1 MDKPF
6 ALLIEDDRDVSA
18 LFRQVLDMAG
28 YYSESILDGKEAMDR
43 LASVSPDIVL
53 LDLQL
58 PNMSGVEIL
67 KRMRA
72 DERMKTIPVVVITA
86 YAYFA
91 NSLPVEP
98 DLFLLK
104 PVDIKDLISLIQ
116 KLRDT
121 KDTSEDSPYDAVTHL
136 HTVSYFSVRLVF
148 ALERVRRMELEQF
161 EVLFADLHPYDE
173 LRQKLSEGVLHALLG
188 KMADRFKSILR
199 PTDTMAWSHDGFF
212 LTLFEEFADEDIPA
226 VISSRVEKGLN
237 EFLKRHELAD
247 GLRAQAGVVMCDD
260 GYESVQEILDDVN
273 FARSLVQQEPEVGYW
288 IYTRAELQELRNSQE
303 S

>member
-1 MDKPF
+1 
-6 ALLIEDDRDVSA
+6 
-18 LFRQVLDMAG
+18 MAG

-116 KLRDT
+116 KLRAAKNT
-121 KDTSEDSPYDAVTHL
+121 MQDSPYDEVTHL

-161 EVLFADLHPYDE
+161 QVLFADLHPFDK
-173 LRQKLSEGVLHALLG
+173 LREKLSGEVLNALLR
-188 KMADRFKSILR
+188 KLADRFKSILR
-199 PTDTMAWSHDGFF
+199 PTDTMAWSKDGFF
-212 LTLFEEFADEDIPA
+212 LTLFEEFEDGEIPA
-226 VISSRVEKGLN
+226 VIASRVEKGLN
-237 EFLKRHELAD
+237 EFLNQHELED
-247 GLRAQAGVVMCDD
+247 GLRAQVGVLMCDD
-260 GYESVQEILDDVN
+260 GYDSVQEILDDVN
-273 FARSLVQQEPEVGYW
+273 FARSLVQQKSEVGHW
-288 IYTRAELQELRNSQE
+288 IYTREELQAMRDSKE

>member
-6 ALLIEDDRDVSA
+6 ALLIEDDRDVAA

-116 KLRDT
+116 KLRAA
-121 KDTSEDSPYDAVTHL
+121 KDTMQDSPYDEVTHL

-148 ALERVRRMELEQF
+148 ALERVRRMELERFQ
-161 EVLFADLHPYDE
+161 VLFADLHPFDKLQE
-173 LRQKLSEGVLHALLG
+173 KLSGEVLNALVRKL
-188 KMADRFKSILR
+188 ADRFKSILR
-199 PTDTMAWSHDGFF
+199 PTDTMAWSKDGFF
-212 LTLFEEFADEDIPA
+212 LTLFEEFEDGDIPA

-237 EFLKRHELAD
+237 EFLNQHELGD
-247 GLRAQAGVVMCDD
+247 GLRAQVGVLMCDD
-260 GYESVQEILDDVN
+260 GYDSVQEILGDVN
-273 FARSLVQQEPEVGYW
+273 FARSVVQQKTEVGHW
-288 IYTRAELQELRNSQE
+288 SYTRGELQELRDSRE